1 MKNAVGVGRDLTT
14 TRRMPRCIRTGE
26 TKSVMRSNSDV
37 TVGVIQLISGRFGAA
52 IADVSQLVWYRLC
65 GSLLSILVIMTMGC
79 LDISNF
85 LGPRGWLAFQ
95 VLLHPAFAHL
105 LTGINVGG

>member
-1 MKNAVGVGRDLTT
+1 MMSQL
-14 TRRMPRCIRTGE
+14 II
-26 TKSVMRSNSDV
+26 
-37 TVGVIQLISGRFGAA
+37 VIQLIIGRFDAA
-52 IADVSQLVWYRLC
+52 IADVSQLVWYRPC
-65 GSLLSILVIMTMGC
+65 GCLLSIPVIMT
-79 LDISNF
+79 ISNF